1 MQPLLRHR
9 LGERD
14 SATRG
19 ARAPANAAKTI
30 PRKWCFPA
38 LLTASAWTLGCGG
51 GGAGLVTPPPAP
63 PQSITVTVISTSSNV
78 LLGDSLTF
86 AASVANTSDT
96 GVTWSV
102 NGVSGGNTTVGTIA
116 ANGAYTAPGDLPVPA
131 TVHVKATSQ
140 ADATKFGSADLTIQ
154 SDISIGLAPSGANV
168 ELGATQALHAAITS
182 SGHPDAAVHW
192 SIAGATCPN
201 ACGSVDANGN
211 YTAPQILP
219 QPASVT
225 LTAQSAAD
233 PSKQVSAQVNITSNF
248 SLQLS
253 APASV
258 STGAS
263 DMVVA
268 TLTPVAGSNPSG
280 VVTWSLSGP
289 GCSGATCGTLI
300 AVTPQ
305 ASAGGTITDS
315 ATYTAPTVAPNPN
328 VVTITATSQADRSK
342 KTQATLAIQAGVS
355 MSLLPST
362 ATRAADH
369 RVTLTAQ
376 VTGSSNT
383 SVTWTVNGVA
393 GGNTTFGQICAV
405 ATNPC
410 QTVTSGS
417 VSQVDYVAPGA
428 IPLPNPVT
436 VQATSAADATKSAT
450 TQITVINHV
459 LVSVQPSN
467 VTLAPLTVQ
476 GFTATVLG
484 TNNQNVVWQIQG
496 PACASAGVCGSID
509 ANGTYTAPNA
519 APSPNTLQVAAISA
533 DDTSQTGTANVTIA
547 GGPDILSLHPA
558 SVYAGA
564 AQGFTVRVDGSGF
577 ISSSPGPG
585 SVMLIAG
592 SARTT
597 ACNSSMECTAPV
609 RPADVSAAGN
619 VSVQVQNP
627 DGSHSNGVSI
637 VVITPNPS
645 DEVIALTSLSPVA
658 TGKDIVVVEPTTAGV
673 SVPGADVDLNVA
685 ALGTFS
691 TANNNCTLSG
701 NPVVLQR
708 PLSGSATLDICL
720 FSQSGLDTSMTYS
733 VSGPGDV
740 AVISKQPAGLGII
753 HLALQVPAGAELGA
767 RTLFIQNT
775 NLDKTAASGT
785 LEVE

>member
-1 MQPLLRHR
+1 V
-9 LGERD
+9 
-14 SATRG
+14 
-19 ARAPANAAKTI
+19 
-30 PRKWCFPA
+30 

-63 PQSITVTVISTSSNV
+63 PLSITVTVISTSSKV
-78 LLGDSLTF
+78 LLGDALTF
-86 AASVANTSDT
+86 TTNVTNTSDT

-102 NGVSGGNTTVGTIA
+102 NGVSDGNNTVGTIA
-116 ANGAYTAPGDLPVPA
+116 ASGVYTAPADLPVPA

-140 ADATKFGSADLTIQ
+140 ADATKFGSTDLTIQ
-154 SDISIGLAPSGANV
+154 SDISIALAPSSANV
-168 ELGATQALHAAITS
+168 ELGATQAFHAAITS
-182 SGHPDAAVHW
+182 GGHPDAAVRW
-192 SIAGATCPN
+192 SVAGAACPS
-201 ACGSVDANGN
+201 ACGAVDAFGN

-219 QPASVT
+219 QAASVT
-225 LTAQSAAD
+225 LTAQSIAD

-263 DMVVA
+263 AAVVA

-280 VVTWSLSGP
+280 MVAWSLSGP

-300 AVTPQ
+300 AVAPQ
-305 ASAGGTITDS
+305 ASPGGTITDS
-315 ATYTAPTVAPNPN
+315 ATYTAPMAAPNPN
-328 VVTITATSQADRSK
+328 MVTITATPQADPSK
-342 KTQATLAIQAGVS
+342 KTQTALAIQAGVS
-355 MSLLPST
+355 VSLLPST
-362 ATRAADH
+362 ATRAVS
-369 RVTLTAQ
+369 RSVTLTAQ
-376 VTGSSNT
+376 VTGTSNT
-383 SVTWTVNGVA
+383 GVAWSVNGVA
-393 GGNTTFGQICAV
+393 GGNTIFGQICAV

-410 QTVTSGS
+410 QTVTSGN

-436 VQATSAADATKSAT
+436 VQATSAADTTKSAT
-450 TQITVINHV
+450 AQITVINHV
-459 LVSVQPSN
+459 LVSVQPGN
-467 VTLAPLTVQ
+467 VTLAPLAVQ

-496 PACASAGVCGSID
+496 AACASAGVCGAIS
-509 ANGTYTAPNA
+509 ANGTYTAPGA
-519 APSPNTLQVAAISA
+519 APSPNTLQVVAISSE
-533 DDTSQTGTANVTIA
+533 DTSQAGTANVAVA
-547 GGPDILSLHPA
+547 GGADILSLHPA
-558 SVYAGA
+558 SVYTGG
-564 AQGFTVRVDGSGF
+564 AQGFTLRVDGSGF
-577 ISSSPGPG
+577 IPTSPGPG
-585 SVMLIAG
+585 SVMHIAG
-592 SARTT
+592 TAHTT

-609 RPADVSAAGN
+609 TPADVSAAGN
-619 VSVQVQNP
+619 VSVHIQNP
-627 DGSHSNGVSI
+627 DGSQSNGVSI

-645 DEVIALTSLSPVA
+645 DEVIALTSMSPVA

-691 TANNNCTLSG
+691 TANNNCTLGG

-708 PLSGSATLDICL
+708 PVSGTATADICL
-720 FSQSGLDTSMTYS
+720 FSQSGFDTSMTYS

-753 HLALQVPAGAELGA
+753 HLALQVPAGADPGA

-775 NLDKTAASGT
+775 NLDKTAASGA

>member
-1 MQPLLRHR
+1 M
-9 LGERD
+9 
-14 SATRG
+14 
-19 ARAPANAAKTI
+19 
-30 PRKWCFPA
+30 

-51 GGAGLVTPPPAP
+51 GGAGLVTPPPP
-63 PQSITVTVISTSSNV
+63 PPPSITVTVISAGSNV
-78 LLGDSLTF
+78 LLGDSVTF
-86 AASVANTSDT
+86 TANVANASDM

-102 NGVSGGNTTVGTIA
+102 NDVPGGNNAVGTIA
-116 ANGAYTAPGDLPVPA
+116 ANGVYTAPADLPVAA

-154 SDISIGLAPSGANV
+154 SDISIWLAPSSATV
-168 ELGATQALHAAITS
+168 ELGATQAFHAAITS
-182 SGHPDAAVHW
+182 VGHPDAAVHW
-192 SIAGATCPN
+192 SIAGAAC
-201 ACGSVDANGN
+201 ASSCGSVDATGN

-219 QPASVT
+219 QAASLT
-225 LTAQSAAD
+225 LTAQSSAD
-233 PSKQVSAQVNITSNF
+233 SSKQVSAQVGITSNF

-263 DMVVA
+263 AAVVA
-268 TLTPVAGSNPSG
+268 TLTPVPGSNPSG
-280 VVTWSLSGP
+280 EVAWSLSGP
-289 GCSGATCGTLI
+289 GCSGVACGTLI
-300 AVTPQ
+300 PETAQSP
-305 ASAGGTITDS
+305 GTGPITDS
-315 ATYTAPTVAPNPN
+315 ATYTAPMAAPNPN
-328 VVTITATSQADRSK
+328 MVTITATPQADPSK
-342 KTQATLAIQAGVS
+342 KTQATLAVQAGVS
-355 MSLLPST
+355 VNLLPSM
-362 ATRAADH
+362 ATRAVNH

-393 GGNTTFGQICAV
+393 GGNTTFGQICTV

-410 QTVTSGS
+410 QRVTGGS
-417 VSQVDYVAPGA
+417 VLQVDYVAPGA

-436 VQATSAADATKSAT
+436 VQATSAADTTKSAT
-450 TQITVINHV
+450 AQITVINHV
-459 LVSVQPSN
+459 LVSIQPGN
-467 VTLAPLTVQ
+467 VTLAPLAVQ
-476 GFTATVLG
+476 GFTASVLG

-496 PACASAGVCGSID
+496 AACANAGVCGAIN
-509 ANGTYTAPNA
+509 ANGTYTAPNP
-519 APSPNTLQVAAISA
+519 APSPNTLQVVAISSE
-533 DDTSQTGTANVTIA
+533 DTSQAGTANVAIA
-547 GGPDILSLHPA
+547 GGADILSLHPS
-558 SVYAGA
+558 SVYAGG
-564 AQGFTVRVDGSGF
+564 AQGFTLRVDGSGF

-585 SVMLIAG
+585 SAMLIAG
-592 SARTT
+592 TARTT

-609 RPADVSAAGN
+609 TPADVSSAGN
-619 VSVQVQNP
+619 VSVQIQNP
-627 DGSHSNGVSI
+627 DGSQSNGVSI

-691 TANNNCTLSG
+691 TANNNCTLGG

-708 PLSGSATLDICL
+708 PVSGTATADICL
-720 FSQSGLDTSMTYS
+720 FSQSGFDTSMTYS

-753 HLALQVPAGAELGA
+753 HLALQIPAGAEPGA

>member
-1 MQPLLRHR
+1 M
-9 LGERD
+9 
-14 SATRG
+14 
-19 ARAPANAAKTI
+19 
-30 PRKWCFPA
+30 

-51 GGAGLVTPPPAP
+51 GGAGLVTPLLAP
-63 PQSITVTVISTSSNV
+63 PPSITVTVTSASNNV
-78 LLGDSLTF
+78 LLGNSLTF
-86 AASVANTSDT
+86 TANVANTGDT

-102 NGVSGGNTTVGTIA
+102 NDVPGGNNTVGTIA
-116 ANGAYTAPGDLPVPA
+116 ASGVYTAPADLPVPA
-131 TVHVKATSQ
+131 TVHVRATSQ
-140 ADATKFGSADLTIQ
+140 ADATKFGSADLTIV
-154 SDISIGLAPSGANV
+154 SDIRVGLAPPGASV
-168 ELGATQALHAAITS
+168 ELGATQAFQAAIAS
-182 SGHPDAAVHW
+182 GGHPDAAVHW
-192 SIAGATCPN
+192 STAGATCPSS
-201 ACGSVDANGN
+201 CGSVDANGN

-219 QPASVT
+219 QPASVA

-233 PSKQVSAQVNITSNF
+233 TSKQVSVQVNITSNF
-248 SLQLS
+248 SMQLS
-253 APASV
+253 APTSL

-263 DMVVA
+263 AAIAA

-280 VVTWSLSGP
+280 AMAWSLSGP
-289 GCSGATCGTLI
+289 GCSGATCGTLVSV
-300 AVTPQ
+300 APR
-305 ASAGGTITDS
+305 ASPGGTITDS
-315 ATYTAPTVAPNPN
+315 ATYTAPMAAPNPN
-328 VVTITATSQADRSK
+328 VVTVTATPQADPSK

-355 MSLLPST
+355 VSLSPST
-362 ATRAADH
+362 AARAANH

-383 SVTWTVNGVA
+383 GVTWTVNGVA

-410 QTVTSGS
+410 QTVTGS
-417 VSQVDYVAPGA
+417 SALQVDYVAPGA

-436 VQATSAADATKSAT
+436 VQATSVADSARSAT
-450 TQITVINHV
+450 AQITVINHV
-459 LVSVQPSN
+459 VVSVQPGN
-467 VTLAPLTVQ
+467 VTLAPRGVQ

-496 PACASAGVCGSID
+496 AACASAGVCGSID

-519 APSPNTLQVAAISA
+519 APSPNALQVAAISA
-533 DDTSQTGTANVTIA
+533 DDTSQAGTANVTIA

-564 AQGFTVRVDGSGF
+564 AQGFTLRADGSGF
-577 ISSSPGPG
+577 IPSSPGPG

-592 SARTT
+592 TARTT
-597 ACNSSMECTAPV
+597 ACNSPMECTAPV
-609 RPADVSAAGN
+609 TPADVAAAGN
-619 VSVQVQNP
+619 VFIQIQNP
-627 DGSHSNGVSI
+627 DGTNSNGVSLA
-637 VVITPNPS
+637 VATPNPS
-645 DEVIALTSLSPVA
+645 DEVIALTNSSPVA

-673 SVPGADVDLNVA
+673 SVPGAAVDLNVA

-691 TANNNCTLSG
+691 TANNSCTLGG

-708 PLSGSATLDICL
+708 LASGAVTADICL

-753 HLALQVPAGAELGA
+753 HLALQVPASAQPGA

-775 NLDKTAASGT
+775 NLDKSAASGA
-785 LEVE
+785 LEIK